1 MAFPTFLE
9 LVNDVLVRLREPEV
23 STVNENVLSKIV
35 GKMVND
41 AKRQV
46 EDSYNWNALTATL
59 TAVTIPAVFNYALV
73 GTGSRFKII
82 DVWDSTSAS
91 TLSPV
96 STRQMNE
103 NFLLGNTTATIGAPS
118 EYNFNGVSSLGDAQV
133 DIWPVPDKA
142 YTLFF
147 NLYVPQEAL
156 AADTDQML
164 IPKEPVV
171 LLAKALAL
179 VERGED
185 GGLSSSEAYN
195 VIYKSSLSD
204 AIAIESSRYPDEDSW
219 EWV

>member
-1 MAFPTFLE
+1 MAFPSFLD
-9 LVNDVLVRLREPEV
+9 LVNDVLVRIREPEV
-23 STVNENVLSKIV
+23 TTVNENTLSKII

-46 EDSYNWNALTATL
+46 EDAYNWNALTATL
-59 TAVTIPAVFNYALV
+59 TLVTIPSVFNYALV
-73 GTGSRFKII
+73 GTGARFKTI

-91 TLSPV
+91 QLSSV

-103 NFLLGNTTATIGAPS
+103 NFLLGSTTATIGAPS
-118 EYNFNGVSSLGDAQV
+118 DYNFNGVSSIGDTQV

-147 NLYVPQEAL
+147 NLYIPQEAL
-156 AADTDQML
+156 VADADQML

-171 LLAKALAL
+171 LLAKAMAL

-185 GGLSSSEAYN
+185 GGLSNSEAYG
-195 VIYKSSLSD
+195 IYKSSLSD

>member
-1 MAFPTFLE
+1 MAFPSFLE

-23 STVNENVLSKIV
+23 STVNENTLSKII

-41 AKRQV
+41 SKRQV
-46 EDSYNWNALTATL
+46 EDAYNWNALTATL

-73 GTGSRFKII
+73 GTGNRFKVI
-82 DVWDSTSAS
+82 DVWDSTSAT
-91 TLSPV
+91 TLSSV

-133 DIWPVPDKA
+133 DIWPVPDRA

-156 AADTDQML
+156 VADSDQML
-164 IPKEPVV
+164 VPKEPVI
-171 LLAKALAL
+171 LLAKAMAL

-185 GGLSSSEAYN
+185 GGLSNSEAYG
-195 VIYKSSLSD
+195 IYKSSLSD

>member
-23 STVNENVLSKIV
+23 STVNENTLSKIV

-46 EDSYNWNALTATL
+46 EDAYNWNALTATL

-73 GTGSRFKII
+73 GIGNRFKVI

-96 STRQMNE
+96 STRQMNQ

-142 YTLFF
+142 YTIFF
-147 NLYVPQEAL
+147 NLYIPQEAL
-156 AADTDQML
+156 AADADQML
-164 IPKEPVV
+164 VPKEPVI
-171 LLAKALAL
+171 LLAKAMAL

-185 GGLSSSEAYN
+185 GGLSNSEAYG
-195 VIYKSSLSD
+195 IYKSSLSD

>member
-1 MAFPTFLE
+1 MAFPSFLE

-41 AKRQV
+41 SKRQV
-46 EDSYNWNALTATL
+46 EDAYNWNALTATL
-59 TAVTIPAVFNYALV
+59 TLVTIPSVFNYALV
-73 GTGSRFKII
+73 GTGNRFKTI
-82 DVWDSTSAS
+82 DVWDSTSAT
-91 TLSPV
+91 TLNPV

-103 NFLLGNTTATIGAPS
+103 NFLLGGTTATIGAPS
-118 EYNFNGVSSLGDAQV
+118 EYNFNGVSSLGDVQV

-142 YTLFF
+142 YTVFF

-156 AADTDQML
+156 VADSDQLMV
-164 IPKEPVV
+164 PKEPVI
-171 LLAKALAL
+171 LLAKAMAL

-185 GGLSSSEAYN
+185 GGLSNSEAYG
-195 VIYKSSLSD
+195 IFKSSLSD
-204 AIAIESSRYPDEDSW
+204 AIALESSRYPDEDSW